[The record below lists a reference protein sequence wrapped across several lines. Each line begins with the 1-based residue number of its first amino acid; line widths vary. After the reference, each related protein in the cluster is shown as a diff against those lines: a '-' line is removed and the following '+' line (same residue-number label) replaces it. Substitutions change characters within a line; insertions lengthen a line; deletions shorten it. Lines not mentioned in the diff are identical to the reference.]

1 MTPIVSVEGRISLF
15 PCAIA
20 SLMLSLALLPHSR
33 GIARAASMPTLELE
47 SRSTVFVYPHR
58 DPYDLSNRFGFSHAP
73 SVATMPD
80 GRLLC
85 VWFAGPHEA
94 SVHQVILASFSSD
107 QGRTWE
113 SAFVLQDQP
122 RASDFDP
129 ALVVDGD
136 RVWFFY
142 VYGRWNR
149 YPFMQGPVKGEGYV
163 GDGPDVQMSEKA
175 FIGAESYHL
184 YARYS
189 DDSGKTWSKQRKI
202 HESAGCRSN
211 GIKLTSGELLLPAHD
226 FRNNWTESYVMKSDD
241 HGKTW
246 ARAGKIVNPSGV
258 DEPTIAEL
266 KNGDVLIA
274 LRTGDSHLWTCR
286 SSDKGETWAEP
297 FKHDMLA
304 GAASHNLFRTSGGHV
319 VLTHDECKAGS
330 RTPLAMRATLD
341 GKTWGPPLELAESL
355 TPLKGNDYWG
365 CQVTYPSVC
374 EVPGNVLVVVWARI
388 NMSNTEQ
395 YGEIHA
401 ARIKVGNADS
411 K

>member
-1 MTPIVSVEGRISLF
+1 MTHCVSIEGKYRRCLRALVGLTMSW
-15 PCAIA
+15 AIIQPG
-20 SLMLSLALLPHSR
+20 SN
-33 GIARAASMPTLELE
+33 IANAAKPGPGLE
-47 SRSTVFVYPHR
+47 SRSVVFTYPHR
-58 DPYDLSNRFGFSHAP
+58 DPYDLSNRYGFNHAP
-73 SVATMPD
+73 SVATLPD

-85 VWFAGPHEA
+85 VWFSGPCEA

-122 RASDFDP
+122 RSSDFDP
-129 ALVVDGD
+129 ALLVDGD

-149 YPFMQGPVKGEGYV
+149 YPFMQELVQGKGYV

-175 FIGAESYHL
+175 FIGTESFHL

-189 DDSGKTWSKQRKI
+189 DDSGKTWSKQRMI

-211 GIKLTSGELLLPAHD
+211 GIRLTSGELLLPAHD
-226 FRNNWTESYVMKSDD
+226 FRNNWTESYVLRSNDQ
-241 HGKTW
+241 GQSWT
-246 ARAGKIVNPSGV
+246 RAGKIVNPSGV

-266 KNGDVLIA
+266 KNGHILMA
-274 LRTGDSHLWTCR
+274 LRTNDSHLWTCR
-286 SSDKGETWAEP
+286 SEDKGKTWSEP
-297 FKHDMLA
+297 RKHEMLA
-304 GAASHNLFRTSGGHV
+304 GAASHNLFRTTDGHV
-319 VLTHDECKAGS
+319 VLTHNECKAGT
-330 RTPLAMRATLD
+330 RTPLTICATLD
-341 GKTWGPPLELAESL
+341 GEEWGAALTLAESL
-355 TPLKGNDYWG
+355 VPMRGNDYWG

-374 EVPGNVLVVVWARI
+374 EVPGNVLVVIWARI

-401 ARIKVGNADS
+401 ARIKLEARSD
-411 K
+411 